1 MHVCM
6 LCMLS
11 MLCMYVRMYVCMYVW
26 LCMYVCMYVCMCF
39 TYIYMYTYVRYIYI
53 CICVCVDTRI
63 SHLHTYI
70 PTYILSYA
78 HSCLLCTCMYMPT
91 CTYTH
96 VSFMPVPNR
105 WKRTSLAVQVLHTTR
120 SVGHVRGMWSQP
132 FHTPLAELLTYLW
145 SRRAKCQ
152 ESSGRGRQHADA
164 RFWAL
169 EGLMLPFVGFETE
182 ILVLWFRPR
191 GCGIQCVCSESSFR
205 I

>member
-1 MHVCM
+1 MYVCMHACMYACMYVMHVKYVMYVCTYVCMHVCM
-6 LCMLS
+6 IMHV
-11 MLCMYVRMYVCMYVW
+11 CMYVRVYV
-26 LCMYVCMYVCMCF
+26 F
-39 TYIYMYTYVRYIYI
+39 YIYICIHMYIYI

-96 VSFMPVPNR
+96 VSFIPVPNR

-152 ESSGRGRQHADA
+152 ESSGRGRQHADT

-169 EGLMLPFVGFETE
+169 EGLM
-182 ILVLWFRPR
+182 
-191 GCGIQCVCSESSFR
+191 
-205 I
+205 